1 MSLTL
6 TTAFTEKT
14 AIKENWLFQL
24 FYDDESSTDFFGVS
38 YYDTTVESVDYKGC
52 VLNKPTIRESISLET
67 STAKTSSVSLT
78 LANFIHG
85 GDGRQFSRRLFNGTN
100 KYINRKVKIYIHPN
114 DTTAIANCVLI
125 YTGRLEQISHT
136 PDKINLSIVAQRPWD
151 KISIPATKT
160 SSSDNDNIY
169 FPIAYGDF
177 TGNSEG
183 ATAGKDLR
191 PAPFVQTMHDG
202 KVFASS
208 IESSTGDAHA
218 HLYNK
223 NKDAFLRANQTSAN
237 NVSKLGGYVT
247 ELRDNG
253 KRYMNIYPFEERD
266 ESPTSTH
273 GWNNKTNAFDQ
284 DSDASSSFA
293 YFSDTINIGMGTSTR
308 NLYLNVP
315 KLDFGTII
323 DDSSSM
329 VIWVTYQITNV
340 SGTGTVVIKGGFENE
355 STITTATHTGSGN
368 ISETQDSIRIFKD
381 TSSYPNYINLQ
392 HTSVTSDSG
401 GFSYKLQISDIYLRV
416 LFDDS
421 DETFKDIDMAYTGED
436 GLKDNGWNSNADI
449 TEIHEAHRDLL
460 TRFTSYSGTP
470 DNWSGGTNLNGTKDW
485 KIRYWILES
494 TPLIDVLEKLAFE
507 GGFIGRFNGQ
517 GNYQYIYIPDSP
529 STSIALD
536 KDDISDIKISLS
548 SVNSLVTKMNIEYE
562 KHPAVGKYLSSA
574 TSVSDSDADLLS
586 IYNIASDENEKRVA
600 LDAYVSPAIN
610 ESRGSSSN
618 KNDCFYRYY
627 DHILGQPRIILDF
640 TIINPNYL
648 GLDVGDIFTYSD
660 NDFLAFAG
668 VSGWDDYKF
677 MITDVSRS
685 VGKLKI
691 TARDIHNG

>member
-6 TTAFTEKT
+6 NYLFENKT
-14 AIKENWLFQL
+14 IIKENWLFQL

-52 VLNKPTIRESISLET
+52 VLNKATIRESISLET

-78 LANFIHG
+78 LANFIYG
-85 GDGRQFSRRLFNGTN
+85 GDGKQFSRRLFNGSN
-100 KYINRKVKIYIHPN
+100 KYINRTVKIYIQPD
-114 DTTAIANCVLI
+114 DTSDISSCILI

-136 PDKINLSIVAQRPWD
+136 SDKISLSIVAQRPWD

-169 FPIAYGDF
+169 FPIAYGNF
-177 TGNSEG
+177 AGNSEG
-183 ATAGKDLR
+183 VGTGKNLR
-191 PAPFVQTMHDG
+191 PIPFAQQMHDG
-202 KVFASS
+202 KVFSTNIQSKSGSS
-208 IESSTGDAHA
+208 QA

-223 NKDAFLRANQTSAN
+223 NKDAFLRANQTSSN

-253 KRYMNIYPFEERD
+253 KRYINIYPFEERD
-266 ESPTSTH
+266 ESPTSTS

-329 VIWVTYQITNV
+329 NIWVTYQITNV
-340 SGTGTVVIKGGFENE
+340 SGTGTVVIKGGFEND
-355 STITTATHTGSGN
+355 STVTGNTHTGSSN
-368 ISETQDSIRIFKD
+368 VSETQDSIRIFKD

-401 GFSYKLQISDIYLRV
+401 GFSYKLQVSDVYLRV

-436 GLKDNGWNSNADI
+436 GLISIVDGSAI
-449 TEIHEAHRDLL
+449 TYIHQAHYDLL
-460 TRFTSYSGTP
+460 RRFTSYGSVP
-470 DNWSGGTNLNGTKDW
+470 TNYSTLNSARDW
-485 KIRYWILES
+485 QLRYWILES

-517 GNYQYIYIPDSP
+517 GNYQYIFIPDTP
-529 STSIALD
+529 STSIALN

-548 SVNSLVTKMNIEYE
+548 SVNSLVTKMDIEYE

-586 IYNIASDENEKRVA
+586 LYNIASDENEKRVA

-660 NDFLAFAG
+660 TAFLPFAG
-668 VSGWDDYKF
+668 SPGWDDYKF

-691 TARDIHNG
+691 TARDI